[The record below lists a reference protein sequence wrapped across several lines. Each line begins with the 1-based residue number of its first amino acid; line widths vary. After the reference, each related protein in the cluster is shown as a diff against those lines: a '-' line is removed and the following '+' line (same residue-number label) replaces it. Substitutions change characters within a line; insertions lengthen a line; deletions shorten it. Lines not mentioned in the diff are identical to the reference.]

1 MPNYIQKS
9 INESLDIITQKKSCE
24 LVRIY
29 HEIKKDLHLSNAAQV
44 ISIISNH
51 QVVRFMD
58 REYVDA
64 YLRVIK
70 FCSLTLVFTVLFKN
84 KI

>member
-29 HEIKKDLHLSNAAQV
+29 HEIKKDLHLKSAVILGQV
-44 ISIISNH
+44 GLSPNMYWLGSFSEEN
-51 QVVRFMD
+51 
-58 REYVDA
+58 
-64 YLRVIK
+64 L
-70 FCSLTLVFTVLFKN
+70 S
-84 KI
+84 